1 MQKPRMKTN
10 FDKLEAAGLVA
21 GADDSNAVKTRT
33 QERITELKTV
43 AKKIEKV
50 EAALADLYVLSK
62 PARLKRLTQVM
73 SAVKDL
79 HASKLPTGA
88 KKHVGN
94 CLNELTSL
102 REGVYAS
109 NAQVDRQTLSLI
121 TARQAHTEITAMVAA
136 SEARLDKITAESNQS
151 SDMEDAYRKDEKVI
165 QKNAAKAEQLNGIK
179 TKAYMIV
186 RMPVVPSDSILSIE
200 KLTRL
205 GFSVDSIGGYAVL
218 NEQMV
223 IGISPKFLLGEH
235 AGAVKGEKAGE
246 LIRAE
251 ADRLRKLLQKKTGA
265 NLQFVS
271 DKPKS
276 EGSGVWFWLM
286 SDRDLNAFARA
297 FPGQHV
303 KISRWGFAF
312 NRE

>member
-151 SDMEDAYRKDEKVI
+151 SDMEDAYRKDEK
-165 QKNAAKAEQLNGIK
+165 
-179 TKAYMIV
+179 
-186 RMPVVPSDSILSIE
+186 
-200 KLTRL
+200 
-205 GFSVDSIGGYAVL
+205 
-218 NEQMV
+218 
-223 IGISPKFLLGEH
+223 
-235 AGAVKGEKAGE
+235 
-246 LIRAE
+246 
-251 ADRLRKLLQKKTGA
+251 
-265 NLQFVS
+265 
-271 DKPKS
+271 
-276 EGSGVWFWLM
+276 
-286 SDRDLNAFARA
+286 
-297 FPGQHV
+297 
-303 KISRWGFAF
+303 
-312 NRE
+312 